1 MEQLYKGHRIELLV
15 GLGSAG
21 WDVSLRVFFQK
32 GLAQTLEIFAMNK
45 QFETYDA
52 AIEAG
57 ITAARNR
64 IDAKLQEY
72 SKTSKLCAR
81 SKQLCEQSRVLQEAL
96 HGKVSKSR
104 TIVDESLVVYLKMR
118 MSRLS
123 IRRSPLIVD
132 AHPRS

>member
-1 MEQLYKGHRIELLV
+1 
-15 GLGSAG
+15 
-21 WDVSLRVFFQK
+21 
-32 GLAQTLEIFAMNK
+32 
-45 QFETYDA
+45 FETYDA

-132 AHPRS
+132 AHPRSVAFRSRSVHAERSQRVGVRGRREGGRA